1 MSAISQTDGIYWQN
15 EKELPAYYGELDKGR
30 QPIAKGCLL
39 TRDDQIRR
47 ATIMRLMCDLG
58 LDFAAMSAHLGIDF
72 EKYFAR
78 ELASMDDLEADGLIE
93 RATGGFGVTEV
104 GRLLIRNIAMRF
116 DIYLPAE
123 KERRFSRTI

>member
-1 MSAISQTDGIYWQN
+1 
-15 EKELPAYYGELDKGR
+15 
-30 QPIAKGCLL
+30 
-39 TRDDQIRR
+39 
-47 ATIMRLMCDLG
+47 MRLMCDLG

-123 KERRFSRTI
+123 KERRFFRAILSRWRSFGGGARGWRSPFVFVTKIVPA